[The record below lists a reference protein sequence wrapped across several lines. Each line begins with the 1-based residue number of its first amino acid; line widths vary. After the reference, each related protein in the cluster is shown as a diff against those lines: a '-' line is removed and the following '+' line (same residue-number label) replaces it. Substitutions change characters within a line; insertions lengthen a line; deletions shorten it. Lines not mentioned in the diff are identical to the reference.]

1 MNKKDFFDEDYE
13 YEPDE
18 GGSPFRKTF
27 RHRKHD
33 EDWDQAQEENKR
45 NKRKTR
51 WRDIEERLAK
61 KSLRE
66 NSDWSYGNYD
76 F

>member
-1 MNKKDFFDEDYE
+1 MNKNDFFDEEYDYQ
-13 YEPDE
+13 PDVA
-18 GGSPFRKTF
+18 GSPFRKIF

-33 EDWDQAQEENKR
+33 EEWNQDQEENKR

-61 KSLRE
+61 KNLRE
-66 NSDWSYGNYD
+66 NSEWSYGNYD